1 MEVESIAATFH
12 NYMPPHSSFRPLPM
26 DEDTSYPEKSHPAQ
40 ENTCNQ
46 KAANSPSSK
55 QKPPGSDLLEEL
67 TGGIRDVL
75 GGIFKD
81 FSLKNLD
88 SGDILLLLIILF
100 LFLEG
105 DNLDLVIA
113 LGLMFLLGFGSES
126 QPST

>member
-1 MEVESIAATFH
+1 MATMYNRH
-12 NYMPPHSSFRPLPM
+12 MPPNAAFRPLAEEEETPHSK
-26 DEDTSYPEKSHPAQ
+26 DSHSASKEPLSHS
-40 ENTCNQ
+40 NTHH
-46 KAANSPSSK
+46 SPK
-55 QKPPGSDLLEEL
+55 QKPPDSDLLGEL
-67 TGGIRDVL
+67 TGGIRDAL
-75 GGIFKD
+75 GNIFKD
-81 FSLKNLD
+81 FSFKNLD

>member
-1 MEVESIAATFH
+1 MELIPAMFY
-12 NYMPPHSSFRPLPM
+12 NFMPPHASFRPID
-26 DEDTSYPEKSHPAQ
+26 DEQTEESCPPQ
-40 ENTCNQ
+40 EE
-46 KAANSPSSK
+46 SPCDHSSK
-55 QKPPGSDLLEEL
+55 HQKPPGSDLLGEL
-67 TGGIRDVL
+67 TGGIRDTL

-113 LGLMFLLGFGSES
+113 LGLMFLLGFGSEP

>member
-1 MEVESIAATFH
+1 MTMATMYSR
-12 NYMPPHSSFRPLPM
+12 YMPPHTVFQPFAEA
-26 DEDTSYPEKSHPAQ
+26 EDPPHGETSHSAKKEPHSHTATHHAP
-40 ENTCNQ
+40 
-46 KAANSPSSK
+46 K
-55 QKPPGSDLLEEL
+55 QKPPDSDLLGEL
-67 TGGIRDVL
+67 TGGIRDTL
-75 GGIFKD
+75 SGIFQD

-126 QPST
+126 QPSA

>member
-1 MEVESIAATFH
+1 MAAMFH
-12 NYMPPHSSFRPLPM
+12 NYMPPHASFHPLPS
-26 DEDTSYPEKSHPAQ
+26 EEEPVHGEESHSAQ
-40 ENTCNQ
+40 ENTNVSHSSAQ
-46 KAANSPSSK
+46 PSFK
-55 QKPPGSDLLEEL
+55 QKPPGSDLLGEL

-75 GGIFKD
+75 GGVFKD

-113 LGLMFLLGFGSES
+113 LGLMFLLGFGSEP